1 MEEKVKEIIAL
12 FIKVPADQIGP
23 GTPIGRSALQSSI
36 LMHRMY
42 ARLAETGLL
51 VDNYNDIKVYA
62 DLWPTQGTGSPGDRP
77 PVALQSPGAA
87 FPVTTAGEVAGV
99 HGIGVDIEE
108 VAAMPE
114 APDFRSAE
122 FYQLN
127 FAPGEIAYCI
137 LQPDPYSSF
146 TGLFAAKEAIVKAD
160 AFFRGRP
167 FNTLKIDHTPEG
179 KPLFPGFGLSIS
191 HAGGL
196 AVAVAIRETAT
207 VTGQSGQGSFLT
219 NREGMPML
227 QNRPTRSFSWIAWLA
242 LLLSIFALVRA
253 LKH

>member
-51 VDNYNDIKVYA
+51 VDNYNDINVYA
-62 DLWPTQGTGSPGDRP
+62 DLWSRQGSGSPDDRP
-77 PVALQSPGAA
+77 PGTLQTQIAA
-87 FPVTTAGEVAGV
+87 FPVSTAGEVTEIYR
-99 HGIGVDIEE
+99 IGVDIEE

-114 APDFRSAE
+114 VQDFRSAE

-127 FAPGEIAYCI
+127 FTPGEIAYCI
-137 LQPDPYSSF
+137 LQADPYSSF
-146 TGLFAAKEAIVKAD
+146 AGLFAAKEAIVKAD

-167 FNTLKIDHTPEG
+167 FNALKIDHTPEG
-179 KPLFPGFGLSIS
+179 KPLSPGFGLSIS

-196 AVAVAIRETAT
+196 AVAVAVRETVAAN
-207 VTGQSGQGSFLT
+207 GPSAQGSYLAAQD
-219 NREGMPML
+219 GQPMM
-227 QNRPTRSFSWIAWLA
+227 QNHRTRSFSWIAWVA
-242 LLLSIFALVRA
+242 LLLSIFALVRG

>member
-1 MEEKVKEIIAL
+1 MEEKIKEIIAL

-23 GTPIGRSALQSSI
+23 GTPIGRSVLQSSI

-51 VDNYNDIKVYA
+51 VDNYNDINVYA
-62 DLWPTQGTGSPGDRP
+62 DLWRRQGSGSPGDRA
-77 PVALQSPGAA
+77 PVALQPPGPA
-87 FPVTTAGEVAGV
+87 FPVAAAGEVAGT

-114 APDFRSAE
+114 VPDFRLAE

-127 FAPGEIAYCI
+127 FAAGEIAYCI
-137 LQPDPYSSF
+137 LQTDPYSSF

-167 FNTLKIDHTPEG
+167 FNTIKIDHTPEG

-196 AVAVAIRETAT
+196 AVAVAIRETAA
-207 VTGQSGQGSFLT
+207 VTGQSVQGGFLAAQD
-219 NREGMPML
+219 GMPML
-227 QNRPTRSFSWIAWLA
+227 QNRRTRSFFWIAWLA
-242 LLLSIFALVRA
+242 LLLSIFALVKA

>member
-1 MEEKVKEIIAL
+1 MEEKIKEIIAL

-23 GTPIGRSALQSSI
+23 RTPIGRSALQSSI

-51 VDNYNDIKVYA
+51 VDNYNDINVYA
-62 DLWPTQGTGSPGDRP
+62 DLWPRQGSGSPGERP
-77 PVALQSPGAA
+77 PVAPQPLGAA
-87 FPVTTAGEVAGV
+87 FPVTTAGEVAGI

-108 VAAMPE
+108 VAAMPQVS
-114 APDFRSAE
+114 DFRSAE

-127 FAPGEIAYCI
+127 FAAGEIAYCI
-137 LQPDPYSSF
+137 LQTDPYSSF

-196 AVAVAIRETAT
+196 AVAVAIRETAA
-207 VTGQSGQGSFLT
+207 VTGQSVQGSFLT
-219 NREGMPML
+219 AEDGMPML
-227 QNRPTRSFSWIAWLA
+227 QNRRTRSFPWIAWLA

-253 LKH
+253 FKH

>member
-1 MEEKVKEIIAL
+1 MEEKIKEIIAL

-23 GTPIGRSALQSSI
+23 RTPIGRSVLQSSI

-51 VDNYNDIKVYA
+51 VDNYNDINVYA
-62 DLWPTQGTGSPGDRP
+62 DLWSRQGSGSPGDRP
-77 PVALQSPGAA
+77 PVALQAPGAA
-87 FPVTTAGEVAGV
+87 FPVTTAGEAAGI

-108 VAAMPE
+108 VAAMPQV
-114 APDFRSAE
+114 PDFRSAE

-127 FAPGEIAYCI
+127 FAAGEIAYCI
-137 LQPDPYSSF
+137 LQTDPYSSF

-196 AVAVAIRETAT
+196 AVAVAIRETAA
-207 VTGQSGQGSFLT
+207 VTGQSVQGGFLT
-219 NREGMPML
+219 AQDGMQMLPNR
-227 QNRPTRSFSWIAWLA
+227 RTRSFSWITWLA

>member
-1 MEEKVKEIIAL
+1 MEEKIKEIIAL

-23 GTPIGRSALQSSI
+23 RTPIGRSALQSSI

-51 VDNYNDIKVYA
+51 VDNYNDINVYA
-62 DLWPTQGTGSPGDRP
+62 DLWSRQGSGSPGDRP
-77 PVALQSPGAA
+77 PVALQPPGAA
-87 FPVTTAGEVAGV
+87 FPVTTGGELAGV
-99 HGIGVDIEE
+99 PGIGVDIEE

-114 APDFRSAE
+114 VPDFRSAE
-122 FYQLN
+122 FYQQN
-127 FAPGEIAYCI
+127 FAAGEITYCI

-167 FNTLKIDHTPEG
+167 FHTLKIDHTPEG

-196 AVAVAIRETAT
+196 AVAVAIREKAA
-207 VTGQSGQGSFLT
+207 VSSQSVQGSFLT
-219 NREGMPML
+219 AQDGMPML
-227 QNRPTRSFSWIAWLA
+227 QNRRTWTFSWVAWLA